1 MAFFG
6 FFNIYSLRVNL
17 SIAIVAMTENRTTIH
32 SNGTIGYVR
41 LNNRPACSFQCK
53 HFLSFAQD
61 QDFPWSSKEQGLLL
75 SSFFYGYI
83 TTQLLGGWLAPKMG
97 AGKLYG
103 LGILTTAVL
112 TLLTPLIADFGLVPL
127 VAVRILEGIFE
138 VCIIWGKSMRTKFV
152 QTKLNH

>member
-1 MAFFG
+1 
-6 FFNIYSLRVNL
+6 L
-17 SIAIVAMTENRTTIH
+17 
-32 SNGTIGYVR
+32 
-41 LNNRPACSFQCK
+41 
-53 HFLSFAQD
+53 FAQD

-127 VAVRILEGIFE
+127 VAIRILEGIFE
-138 VCIIWGKSMRTKFV
+138 VC
-152 QTKLNH
+152 NN